1 MHIFND
7 EYSRRKSNYI
17 EDSKIAKKIEKKQQ
31 QMKQAIKR
39 SKEPLDNTKI
49 PN

>member
-17 EDSKIAKKIEKKQQ
+17 EVPKIAKEMDHKEASTNDASNQKIQ
-31 QMKQAIKR
+31 R
-39 SKEPLDNTKI
+39 TT
-49 PN
+49 